1 VINRISS
8 WVVHILSLFAM
19 CLVVGA
25 TALTKIGKLHPS
37 RDEGTAA
44 HLFQI
49 AVALLLPAGLVFLL
63 SADWRKPLP
72 SAWSAGAGS
81 RSKPA
86 SNPAGRIFRRSPT
99 PFHLPRPWR
108 AQRPIV
114 TS

>member
-25 TALTKIGKLHPS
+25 AALTKIGKLHPS

-63 SADWRKPLP
+63 SADWR
-72 SAWSAGAGS
+72 
-81 RSKPA
+81 RPA
-86 SNPAGRIFRRSPT
+86 RVALRLVAPAIALVIAFATLYYMEHGRG
-99 PFHLPRPWR
+99 
-108 AQRPIV
+108 
-114 TS
+114 

>member
-25 TALTKIGKLHPS
+25 AALTKIGKLHPS

-49 AVALLLPAGLVFLL
+49 AIALLLPAGLVFLL
-63 SADWRKPLP
+63 SADWR
-72 SAWSAGAGS
+72 
-81 RSKPA
+81 RPA
-86 SNPAGRIFRRSPT
+86 RVALRLVAPAIALAIAFATLYYMEHR
-99 PFHLPRPWR
+99 H
-108 AQRPIV
+108 
-114 TS
+114 

>member
-63 SADWRKPLP
+63 SADWRKPGRVALRLV
-72 SAWSAGAGS
+72 A
-81 RSKPA
+81 PA
-86 SNPAGRIFRRSPT
+86 IALVIAFSTLYYMEHVFR
-99 PFHLPRPWR
+99 
-108 AQRPIV
+108 
-114 TS
+114 

>member
-1 VINRISS
+1 MINRISS

-63 SADWRKPLP
+63 SADWRKPGRVALRLV
-72 SAWSAGAGS
+72 A
-81 RSKPA
+81 PA
-86 SNPAGRIFRRSPT
+86 IALVIAFGTLYYMEHGR
-99 PFHLPRPWR
+99 
-108 AQRPIV
+108 
-114 TS
+114 

>member
-63 SADWRKPLP
+63 SADWRKPARVALRLV
-72 SAWSAGAGS
+72 A
-81 RSKPA
+81 PA
-86 SNPAGRIFRRSPT
+86 IALTIAFSTLYYMEHVFR
-99 PFHLPRPWR
+99 
-108 AQRPIV
+108 
-114 TS
+114 